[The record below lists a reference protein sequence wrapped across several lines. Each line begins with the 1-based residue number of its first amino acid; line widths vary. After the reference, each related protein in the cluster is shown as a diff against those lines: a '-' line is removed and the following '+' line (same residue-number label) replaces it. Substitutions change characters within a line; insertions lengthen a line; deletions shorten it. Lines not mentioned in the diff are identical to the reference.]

1 MRTILDASMTMAWQL
16 RRVEKGEAALAQK
29 ALKAV
34 ESHGAAVP
42 SLWYSEVAN
51 ALLVAER
58 AHVLTAQDSAIFLD
72 DLHRLEITADTASL
86 QAIQPSVLALGRA
99 WSLTGYDA
107 VYLELVM
114 RTGGTLATFDRK
126 LAAATRKAGGQVFGD
141 RP

>member
-1 MRTILDASMTMAWQL
+1 MRTVLDASMAMAWQL
-16 RRVEKGEAALAQK
+16 RRTDKGEAALAQK

-42 SLWYSEVAN
+42 SLWYPEVAN

-58 AHVLTAQDSAIFLD
+58 SRVLTAQDSAIFLD
-72 DLHRLEITADTASL
+72 DLRRLEITADTASL

-99 WSLTGYDA
+99 WGLTGYDA

-114 RTGGTLATFDRK
+114 RTGGALATFDRK
-126 LAAATRKAGGQVFGD
+126 LADATRKAGGRVFGD